1 MRGSSAI
8 FWPTPDA
15 AVKPEVIGPPEPR
28 DSAVTSR
35 IRREDLVF
43 SRPFRL
49 RGWKEPHLAGAYA
62 LETEEE
68 LIDGLSFT
76 AYRRVGTT
84 LTREAT
90 PGGHCRQVIPVEPAD
105 LEVAVA
111 AERALADA
119 PPASGTTKT

>member
-1 MRGSSAI
+1 M
-8 FWPTPDA
+8 
-15 AVKPEVIGPPEPR
+15 
-28 DSAVTSR
+28 TSR
-35 IRREDLVF
+35 IRRETLVF

-49 RGWKEPHLAGAYA
+49 RGWKEAHPAGTYA

-90 PGGHCRQVIPVEPAD
+90 PGGHCRQVIPVELAD
-105 LEVAVA
+105 LDAALA
-111 AERALADA
+111 AERALAGA
-119 PPASGTTKT
+119 PPATPQA

>member
-1 MRGSSAI
+1 MN
-8 FWPTPDA
+8 
-15 AVKPEVIGPPEPR
+15 
-28 DSAVTSR
+28 SR

-49 RGWKEPHLAGAYA
+49 RGWKDPHPAGTYA

-76 AYRRVGTT
+76 AYRRIGTT

-105 LEVAVA
+105 LEAAVA
-111 AERALADA
+111 ADRAPTAV
-119 PPASGTTKT
+119 PQT

>member
-1 MRGSSAI
+1 M
-8 FWPTPDA
+8 
-15 AVKPEVIGPPEPR
+15 
-28 DSAVTSR
+28 TSR
-35 IRREDLVF
+35 IRREELVF

-49 RGWKEPHLAGAYA
+49 RGWKEPHPAGTYA

-90 PGGHCRQVIPVEPAD
+90 PGGQCRQVMPVEPAD
-105 LEVAVA
+105 LEAAVA
-111 AERALADA
+111 ADQASAAA
-119 PPASGTTKT
+119 PAVIPQT

>member
-1 MRGSSAI
+1 
-8 FWPTPDA
+8 
-15 AVKPEVIGPPEPR
+15 
-28 DSAVTSR
+28 VTRR

-49 RGWKEPHLAGAYA
+49 RGWKETHPAGTYA

-76 AYRRVGTT
+76 AYRRVATT

-90 PGGHCRQVIPVEPAD
+90 PGGQCRQVIPVELAD
-105 LEVAVA
+105 LEKAMA
-111 AERALADA
+111 AERVPAGA
-119 PPASGTTKT
+119 PPIDPQS

>member
-1 MRGSSAI
+1 MN
-8 FWPTPDA
+8 
-15 AVKPEVIGPPEPR
+15 
-28 DSAVTSR
+28 SR

-49 RGWKEPHLAGAYA
+49 RGWKEPHAAGAYA

-76 AYRRVGTT
+76 AYRRVATT

-90 PGGHCRQVIPVEPAD
+90 PGGHCRQVIPVDPRDLDAALAADRAPAAAQPPHAQEPA
-105 LEVAVA
+105 
-111 AERALADA
+111 
-119 PPASGTTKT
+119 